1 MPNCDQCLE
10 ERPPHPEHQR
20 RCGLNDCE
28 FANGDQVEQ
37 GINWRGKLS
46 QQTALFV
53 IPSVG

>member
-37 GINWRGKLS
+37 GLTGVANSLSKLLS
-46 QQTALFV
+46 
-53 IPSVG
+53 S